1 MKNITTKEEAKAH
14 LLGKIAG
21 INEIRIAFWGIG
33 WDKDETAL
41 RVRKITND
49 KIFELKEILEIDSL
63 GESWFDDAESLLKKI
78 SKE

>member
-1 MKNITTKEEAKAH
+1 MKLQTQEEAKAH

-33 WDKDETAL
+33 YDKDETASK
-41 RVRKITND
+41 VRKITND

-63 GESWFDDAESLLKKI
+63 GESMFSDAVSLLKKI
-78 SKE
+78 NKE